1 MALDKDELGLDLFN
15 VRKFFSDKT
24 MDELIALYGSLDGI
38 RLAACKADAEVIIN
52 HIKAKGK
59 VSGNVTTTGSATAQS
74 GTITTAS
81 TSIN

>member
-24 MDELIALYGSLDGI
+24 MDELIAIYGTLDAV
-38 RLAACKADAEVIIN
+38 RLAACKADAEAIIN

-59 VSGNVTTTGSATAQS
+59 VSGNVTTTGSSTAQS
-74 GTITTAS
+74 GTITTNT
-81 TSIN
+81 TSIS